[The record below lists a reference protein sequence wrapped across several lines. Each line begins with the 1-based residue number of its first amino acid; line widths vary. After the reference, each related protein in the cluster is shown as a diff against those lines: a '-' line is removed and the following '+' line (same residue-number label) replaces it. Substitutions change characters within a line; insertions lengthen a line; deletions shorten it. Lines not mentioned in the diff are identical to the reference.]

1 MSPLPESVPPTV
13 SRSSGVLDGSRLTNR
28 LPATGFH
35 FFIVTV
41 ERRCSNDSTSSYN
54 PNRTVMAQASTIL
67 LLTAIIVVGA
77 CASIDSTMGS
87 WVGRSIDDVTANWG
101 APESM
106 MKRTDGGTTYTWTT
120 FNSNQYGTQQCR
132 QSFVTDASRKI
143 VSWSYSGCPRY
154 VKTW

>member
-1 MSPLPESVPPTV
+1 
-13 SRSSGVLDGSRLTNR
+13 
-28 LPATGFH
+28 
-35 FFIVTV
+35 
-41 ERRCSNDSTSSYN
+41 
-54 PNRTVMAQASTIL
+54 MAQASTIL

-154 VKTW
+154 VRTW